1 MVVKNLRKKNRKIQ
15 YRCKVVFDFNF
26 IIYNIIKIKRKVG
39 TKIMS
44 AKSIRKPTQIKGIRK
59 LDRGVARVNMKK
71 AGYTQMNKHR
81 SGKSTFASIWRQFV

>member
-1 MVVKNLRKKNRKIQ
+1 
-15 YRCKVVFDFNF
+15 
-26 IIYNIIKIKRKVG
+26 
-39 TKIMS
+39 MS